1 MIKGNDKSNWRIWW
15 VQTFRAAIQ
24 ANNERFT
31 RGFQEIFDMFIELS
45 LNAKQDHVGVEDN
58 RARDFAF
65 G

>member
-1 MIKGNDKSNWRIWW
+1 M
-15 VQTFRAAIQ
+15 QTCRAAIQ
-24 ANNERFT
+24 ANNERLT

-45 LNAKQDHVGVEDN
+45 SNARQDHVGGEDN